1 MKKSIFFLITIIS
14 LIQAQ
19 NLFAQKISKKAQKLY
34 QEGREAAGARN
45 FNKAINS
52 MEKAISIAPDYAEAH
67 RDLAFFY
74 FSLRDVANARMHYQ
88 AAADLKPSD
97 KAFAPAYIRLA
108 EFNINEGKYADAL
121 KYANEFLKSNPSA
134 RYVNDINLA
143 NKIVETS
150 QFAVEAI
157 KKPIHFEP
165 VPLPASVNKLRQQYF
180 PTLTADKETMIF
192 TGRTGDNEDIY
203 QVNFADGNWQD
214 PTIIEELSSKYNE
227 GTCSISADGKT
238 MIFTACEGNSERKV
252 YGACDLFISYKSGD
266 TWSTPENM
274 GRNINTKAWE
284 SQPALSADGRE
295 IYFISDRGGG
305 IGQNDIWMS
314 KKDKEGNWLPAVNLG
329 KPVNTPV
336 NEVSP
341 FIHANGKT
349 LFFSS
354 RGHEGFWG
362 YDLYKVEKDEQGAWG
377 KPENL
382 GYPINDFHDQVSLVI
397 TADGKKGYYSHEV
410 RDERQQ
416 LISTLFAFDIPEE
429 IRIKNTSD
437 VVKGKVYDIKTG
449 DVLDAK
455 IELTDI
461 ESNEVISIVNSDAE
475 NGSYM
480 IVLTEGSEYA
490 LHVNKNGYLYKSLR
504 FDYKAEKESQE
515 ISLDI
520 PLEPVVAGS
529 KVTLNNIFFE
539 SGSYSL
545 LSKSKTE
552 LDKLVNFLQEN
563 SDIKIEIGGHTDDVG
578 SDKANQELSQQ
589 RAGAVVNYLTEAG
602 IPKERLT
609 AIGYGETEPVAAN
622 DSDENRAANRRIE
635 FKIL

>member
-14 LIQAQ
+14 LFQYL
-19 NLFAQKISKKAQKLY
+19 NLYSQKISKKAQKLY
-34 QEGREAAGARN
+34 QEGREAAGSRN
-45 FNKAINS
+45 FNKAISNL
-52 MEKAISIAPDYAEAH
+52 EKAISIAPHYAEAH
-67 RDLAFFY
+67 RDLGFFY
-74 FSLRDVANARMHYQ
+74 YSLRDINNARTHYK
-88 AAADLKPSD
+88 AAADLKPD
-97 KAFAPAYIRLA
+97 DRAFAPAYIRLA
-108 EFNINEGKYADAL
+108 EFNIMEGNYEPAL
-121 KYANEFLKSNPSA
+121 KYAQNFLKSNPSA
-134 RYVNDINLA
+134 RYVHDINLA
-143 NKIVETS
+143 KHIVEKAS
-150 QFAVEAI
+150 YAVEAI
-157 KKPIHFEP
+157 KKPVKFEP
-165 VPLPASVNKLRQQYF
+165 VPLPATVNKLRQQYF

-203 QVNFADGNWQD
+203 QVEFKDGNWQE
-214 PTIIEELSSKYNE
+214 PQIVEELSTKHNE

-238 MIFTACEGNSERKV
+238 MIFTACEGNSDRKV
-252 YGACDLFISYKSGD
+252 YGACDLFISYKTGD

-314 KKDKEGNWLPAVNLG
+314 KKDKEGNWMPAENLG
-329 KPVNTPV
+329 LPVNTPV

-354 RGHEGFWG
+354 RGHKGFWG
-362 YDLYKVEKDEQGAWG
+362 YDLYKVEKNEQGGWNT
-377 KPENL
+377 PENL
-382 GYPINDFHDQVSLVI
+382 GYPINDYHDQVSLVI
-397 TADGKKGYYSHEV
+397 TADGKKGYYSHEK

-429 IRIKNTSD
+429 IRIKETSD

-449 DVLDAK
+449 EVLKAK
-455 IELTDI
+455 IQLTDI
-461 ESNEVISIVNSDAE
+461 ETNNVISMVSSDEE
-475 NGSYM
+475 NGAYM
-480 IVLTEGSEYA
+480 IVLTEGAEYA
-490 LHVNKNGYLYKSLR
+490 LHVNKDGYLYKSLT
-504 FDYKAEKESQE
+504 FNYKEGKEEQE
-515 ISLDI
+515 IALDI

-539 SGSYSL
+539 FGSYSL

-552 LDKLVNFLQEN
+552 LDKLVTFMKDN
-563 SDIKIEIGGHTDDVG
+563 SDVKIEIGGHTDDVG
-578 SDKANQELSQQ
+578 SDEANKELSQN
-589 RAGAVVNYLTEAG
+589 RAGAVVKYLTDEG
-602 IPKERLT
+602 ISEERLT
-609 AIGYGETEPVAAN
+609 AIGYGETQPVATN
-622 DSDENRAANRRIE
+622 DTDENRAANRRIE